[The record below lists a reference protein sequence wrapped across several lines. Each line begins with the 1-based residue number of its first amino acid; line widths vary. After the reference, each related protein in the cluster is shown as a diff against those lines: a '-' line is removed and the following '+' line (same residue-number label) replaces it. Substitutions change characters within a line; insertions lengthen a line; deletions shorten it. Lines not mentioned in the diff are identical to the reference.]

1 MLQGKNI
8 VLGVTGSIAAYK
20 AADVAS
26 KLTQQGARVDVILT
40 PAAIEFVTPLTF
52 RSVTGRPV
60 TSDMFETD
68 TEFNIEHVALA
79 QSADIV
85 VVAPASANTIAK
97 IAAGMADNMLCS
109 TILATK
115 APVVIAPAMNVNMW
129 DNPITQ
135 ENIDRLRRRGFVI
148 VGPGHGWL
156 AEGRIGHGRMVEP
169 QVVID
174 TIKQV
179 LGRKGD
185 MTGKRVVVSAGGTQE
200 PIDPVRHIANKSSG
214 KMGYALAEAARDR
227 GAEVTLVAA
236 PTALPDP
243 TGINVVHVCTAEEMF
258 QAVARAATGCDA
270 LLMAAAVADYR
281 PAQASPEKIKKGE
294 AKLTLDLTRTRDILK
309 SLTGDFVKVGF
320 AAEGS
325 DLLAN
330 AQKKLADKGLDMIV
344 ANDIKQTEGGFGSDL
359 NCVTILERGGKAV
372 EVPLLPKRQV
382 ADAVL
387 DRVVARMDRP
397 ARKRKAA

>member
-60 TSDMFETD
+60 TSDMFETN

-135 ENIDRLRRRGFVI
+135 ENIDRLRRRGFVV

-156 AEGRIGHGRMVEP
+156 AEGSIGQGRMVEP

-179 LGRKGD
+179 LGREGD

-258 QAVARAATGCDA
+258 QAVARAVTGCDV

-309 SLTGDFVKVGF
+309 SLTGDFMKVGF
-320 AAEGS
+320 AAES
-325 DLLAN
+325 NELLAN

-344 ANDIKQTEGGFGSDL
+344 ANDIKQTDGGFGSDL

-387 DRVVARMDRP
+387 DRVVSRMV
-397 ARKRKAA
+397 RKSPP

>member
-26 KLTQQGARVDVILT
+26 KLTQQGAQVNVILT

-60 TSDMFETD
+60 TSDMFETN

-85 VVAPASANTIAK
+85 VVAPASANTIAE

-135 ENIDRLRRRGFVI
+135 ENINRLRRRGFVI

-156 AEGRIGHGRMVEP
+156 AEGRIGQGRMVEP

-200 PIDPVRHIANKSSG
+200 PIDPVRHITNKSSG

-236 PTALPDP
+236 PTSLPDP

-258 QAVARAATGCDA
+258 QAVARAVTGCDV

-281 PAQASPEKIKKGE
+281 PAQVSPEKIKKGE

-320 AAEGS
+320 AAES
-325 DLLAN
+325 NELLAN

-344 ANDIKQTEGGFGSDL
+344 ANDIKQTDGGFGSDL

-387 DRVVARMDRP
+387 DRVVALMVRP

>member
-109 TILATK
+109 TVLATK

-129 DNPITQ
+129 ENPITQ

-156 AEGRIGHGRMVEP
+156 AEGSIGQGRMVEP

-243 TGINVVHVCTAEEMF
+243 TGIKVVHVCTAEEMF

-281 PAQASPEKIKKGE
+281 PAQVSPEKIKKGE

-359 NCVTILERGGKAV
+359 NCVTILELGGNAT

>member
-52 RSVTGRPV
+52 RAVTGRPV
-60 TSDMFETD
+60 TSDMFETN

-115 APVVIAPAMNVNMW
+115 APVVVAPAMNVNMW
-129 DNPITQ
+129 ENPITQ

-156 AEGRIGHGRMVEP
+156 AEGSIGQGRMVEP

-200 PIDPVRHIANKSSG
+200 PIDPVRHITNKSSG

-258 QAVARAATGCDA
+258 QAVARAVTGCDV

-281 PAQASPEKIKKGE
+281 PAQVSPEKIKKGE

-320 AAEGS
+320 AAES
-325 DLLAN
+325 NELLAN

-344 ANDIKQTEGGFGSDL
+344 ANDIKQTDGGFGSDL

-387 DRVVARMDRP
+387 DRVVARMVRP